1 MLQLSYQNV
10 VFFLLIYF
18 YTGLPRKDENSETT
32 VRNLNSQ
39 YSWFP
44 ATVNLFLS

>member
-18 YTGLPRKDENSETT
+18 YTGLPRKGETSETT
-32 VRNLNSQ
+32 VNSL
-39 YSWFP
+39 YLWFP